1 MKALVT
7 NTNKVNVKVQVYC
20 NYVLYMYRY
29 KAESKFFES
38 ISVCLF
44 LYKCISK
51 NDYIYL

>member
-20 NYVLYMYRY
+20 INYVLYMYRY

-38 ISVCLF
+38 I
-44 LYKCISK
+44 
-51 NDYIYL
+51 